1 MKKGTLSKSVDIIS
15 NYLLI
20 QKIISHH
27 SKYTA
32 EHNRNVSLC
41 DVVTIEIQF
50 FVYFFWRNYVSF
62 FCEIFT
68 KNTKFRKFCLNILT
82 LILLYV
88 AIIDFDQTEPGV
100 VTRNQSKRRR
110 NLVRQ
115 RRQIGKFINCKT
127 KQKTG
132 KMHARTTTFL
142 TSKYF
147 FIFCKIEIVK

>member
-1 MKKGTLSKSVDIIS
+1 MLVSFVKFLR
-15 NYLLI
+15 
-20 QKIISHH
+20 KI
-27 SKYTA
+27 
-32 EHNRNVSLC
+32 RN
-41 DVVTIEIQF
+41 IEIF
-50 FVYFFWRNYVSF
+50 L
-62 FCEIFT
+62 E
-68 KNTKFRKFCLNILT
+68 ILT